1 MLSMTG
7 YGQARREADGRIMTA
22 EVRCVNHRFLDLGL
36 RLPRT
41 LNALEGLTR
50 QLAGEQLVRGH
61 ADITVTYLNT
71 REDAVTVQLDEGL
84 AKAYQLAV
92 ARLQDELALTDG
104 QPDVTYYAS
113 LPGVLR
119 EQPADEDMD
128 ALTALLTE
136 ALTDAFTQVTAARA
150 REGERLRAD
159 LKAHLDILNSLT
171 GQLTELAAGLP
182 AGYQARLT
190 ERLAKL
196 DAPVDPQRLAQEV
209 AIFADRCAVDEELSR
224 LAAHIAEMNRLLD
237 APGPLGKQIDFLLQE
252 MNREANTTASKSVS
266 LEVTSLAVQ
275 CKNEIEKLREQAQN
289 IL

>member
-136 ALTDAFTQVTAARA
+136 ALTDAFAQVTAARA

-266 LEVTSLAVQ
+266 LEVTTLAVQ

>member
-71 REDAVTVQLDEGL
+71 REDAVTIQLDEGL

-128 ALTALLTE
+128 ALTTLLTE
-136 ALTDAFTQVTAARA
+136 ALTDAFAQVTATRA

-159 LKAHLDILNSLT
+159 LKAHLDILDSLT

-266 LEVTSLAVQ
+266 LEVTTLAVQ

>member
-7 YGQARREADGRIMTA
+7 YGHARHESDGRIMTA

-36 RLPRT
+36 RLPRALT
-41 LNALEGLTR
+41 ALESLTR
-50 QLAGEQLVRGH
+50 QLAGDMLIRGH
-61 ADITVTYLNT
+61 ADITVTYQNT

-84 AKAYQLAV
+84 AKAYQAAV
-92 ARLQDELALTDG
+92 GRLQDSLGLTGELPPVA
-104 QPDVTYYAS
+104 YYAG

-119 EQPADEDMD
+119 EQPADEDMNV
-128 ALTALLTE
+128 LTALLNE
-136 ALTDAFTQVTAARA
+136 ALTDAFTQVTAARI

-159 LKAHLDILNSLT
+159 LKTHLDLLDGLTKQLT
-171 GQLTELAAGLP
+171 GLAAGLP
-182 AGYQARLT
+182 ADYQARLN

-196 DAPVDPQRLAQEV
+196 DVSVDPQRLAQEV
-209 AIFADRCAVDEELSR
+209 AIFADRCAIDEELSR
-224 LAAHIAEMNRLLD
+224 LAAHIAEMNRLLE

-252 MNREANTTASKSVS
+252 MNREANTTASKSAS

-289 IL
+289 VL

>member
-41 LNALEGLTR
+41 LNALESLTR
-50 QLAGEQLVRGH
+50 QLAGEQLIRGH
-61 ADITVTYLNT
+61 ADISVTYQNT

-84 AKAYQLAV
+84 AKAYQA
-92 ARLQDELALTDG
+92 AIGRLSDALSLTG
-104 QPDVTYYAS
+104 GIPLVTYYAG

-136 ALTDAFTQVTAARA
+136 VLTDAFTQVTAART
-150 REGERLRAD
+150 REGARLREDLKTHLDLLSGLTERLTA
-159 LKAHLDILNSLT
+159 
-171 GQLTELAAGLP
+171 LAAQLP
-182 AGYQARLT
+182 AEYQTRLT

-196 DAPVDPQRLAQEV
+196 DTPADPQRLAQEV
-209 AIFADRCAVDEELSR
+209 AIFADRCAIDEELSR
-224 LAAHIAEMNRLLD
+224 LTAHIAEMNRLLD

>member
-41 LNALEGLTR
+41 LTALEGLTR
-50 QLAGEQLVRGH
+50 QLAGEKLARGH

-84 AKAYQLAV
+84 AKAYQAAL
-92 ARLQDELALTDG
+92 ARLGNALSLG
-104 QPDVTYYAS
+104 SECPPVTYYAS

-119 EQPADEDMD
+119 EQPADEDME

-136 ALTDAFTQVTAARA
+136 TLNEAFGQVTAARE
-150 REGERLRAD
+150 REGARLKDD
-159 LKAHLDILNSLT
+159 LKAHLDILQGLT
-171 GQLTELAAGLP
+171 ARLTKIAPELP
-182 AGYQARLT
+182 RQYQARLT
-190 ERLAKL
+190 ERLAQL
-196 DAPVDPQRLAQEV
+196 DAPADPQRLAQEV
-209 AIFADRCAVDEELSR
+209 AIFADRCAIDEELSR
-224 LAAHIAEMNRLLD
+224 LAAHIAEMGRLLEG
-237 APGPLGKQIDFLLQE
+237 PGPLGKQIDFLLQE

>member
-136 ALTDAFTQVTAARA
+136 ALTGAFAQVTAARA

-266 LEVTSLAVQ
+266 LEVTTLAVQ

>member
-36 RLPRT
+36 RLPRA

-136 ALTDAFTQVTAARA
+136 ALTDAFAQVTAARA

-159 LKAHLDILNSLT
+159 LKAHLDILNRLT

-196 DAPVDPQRLAQEV
+196 EAPVDPQRLAQEV

-266 LEVTSLAVQ
+266 LEVTTLAMQ

>member
-7 YGQARREADGRIMTA
+7 YGQARRETDGRIMTA

-41 LNALEGLTR
+41 LTALESLTR
-50 QLAGEQLVRGH
+50 QLAGEKLVRGH
-61 ADITVTYLNT
+61 ADITVTYQNT

-84 AKAYQLAV
+84 AKAYQAAI
-92 ARLQDELALTDG
+92 ARLQSSLALSDAN
-104 QPDVTYYAS
+104 PPATYYAS

-128 ALTALLTE
+128 ALTELLTE
-136 ALTDAFTQVTAARA
+136 TLTEAFDQVTAARA
-150 REGERLRAD
+150 REGERLKAD
-159 LKAHLDILNSLT
+159 LASHLDILNGLT
-171 GQLTELAAGLP
+171 GQLTQLAPTLP
-182 AGYQARLT
+182 NEYQARLN

-196 DAPVDPQRLAQEV
+196 DVSVDPQRLAQEV
-209 AIFADRCAVDEELSR
+209 AIFADRCAIDEELSC
-224 LAAHIAEMNRLLD
+224 LSAHIAEMKRLLD
-237 APGPLGKQIDFLLQE
+237 TPGSLGKQIDFLLQE

-289 IL
+289 VL

>member
-50 QLAGEQLVRGH
+50 QLAGEMLTRGH

-71 REDAVTVQLDEGL
+71 REDAVTVQLDDGL
-84 AKAYQLAV
+84 AKAYQEAV
-92 ARLQDELALTDG
+92 YRLRDTLGLLGECPPVA
-104 QPDVTYYAS
+104 YYAS

-128 ALTALLTE
+128 ALTALLTN
-136 ALTDAFTQVTAARA
+136 ALTDAFRQVSEARA

-159 LKAHLDILNSLT
+159 LKAHLDLLSGLVR
-171 GQLTELAAGLP
+171 QLTALAEDLP

-190 ERLAKL
+190 ERLARL
-196 DAPVDPQRLAQEV
+196 DVSADPQRLAQEV
-209 AIFADRCAVDEELSR
+209 AIFADRCAIDEELSR
-224 LAAHIAEMNRLLD
+224 LTAHIAEMNRLLD
-237 APGPLGKQIDFLLQE
+237 APGALGKQIDFLLQE

-266 LEVTSLAVQ
+266 LEVTQLAVQ

>member
-119 EQPADEDMD
+119 EQPA
-128 ALTALLTE
+128 LTALLTE

-159 LKAHLDILNSLT
+159 LKAHLDILNNLT

>member
-22 EVRCVNHRFLDLGL
+22 EVRCVNHRFLDLSL

-136 ALTDAFTQVTAARA
+136 ALTDAFAQVTAARA

-159 LKAHLDILNSLT
+159 LKAHLDILDSLT

-196 DAPVDPQRLAQEV
+196 DAPVDSQRLAQEV

-252 MNREANTTASKSVS
+252 MNREANTTASKSVF
-266 LEVTSLAVQ
+266 LEVTTLAVQ

>member
-136 ALTDAFTQVTAARA
+136 ALTDAFAQVTAARA

-171 GQLTELAAGLP
+171 GQLAELAAGLP

-266 LEVTSLAVQ
+266 LEVTTLAVQ

>member
-266 LEVTSLAVQ
+266 LEVTTLAVQ

>member
-36 RLPRT
+36 RLPRALT
-41 LNALEGLTR
+41 ALESLTR
-50 QLAGEQLVRGH
+50 QLAGEQLIRGH

-71 REDAVTVQLDEGL
+71 REDAVTIQLDEGL
-84 AKAYQLAV
+84 ARAYQAAV
-92 ARLQDELALTDG
+92 GRLNDALDLSNET
-104 QPDVTYYAS
+104 PPVTYYAS

-136 ALTDAFTQVTAARA
+136 ALTDAFAQVTEART
-150 REGERLRAD
+150 REGERLKAD
-159 LKAHLDILNSLT
+159 LKTHLNLLEGLT
-171 GQLTELAAGLP
+171 EQLTVLAPGLP
-182 AGYQARLT
+182 ADYQTRLN

-196 DAPVDPQRLAQEV
+196 DAPADPQRLAQEV
-209 AIFADRCAVDEELSR
+209 AIFADRCAIDEELSR
-224 LAAHIAEMNRLLD
+224 LAAHIAEMNRLLN

-266 LEVTSLAVQ
+266 LEVTKLAVQ

>member
-136 ALTDAFTQVTAARA
+136 ALTDAFAQVTAARA

-159 LKAHLDILNSLT
+159 LKAHLDILDSLT

-266 LEVTSLAVQ
+266 LEVTTLAVQ

>member
-50 QLAGEQLVRGH
+50 QLAGEQLTRGH

-196 DAPVDPQRLAQEV
+196 EAPVDPQRLAQEV

>member
-36 RLPRT
+36 RLPRA

-71 REDAVTVQLDEGL
+71 REDAVTVRLDEGL

-92 ARLQDELALTDG
+92 ARLQDELALTDS

-136 ALTDAFTQVTAARA
+136 ALTDAFAQVTAARA

-266 LEVTSLAVQ
+266 LEVTTLAVQ